1 MIKTYMKPRKIK
13 PRAVKVRE
21 YKVKPIVVRR
31 EAVDKDFLK
40 YIKVVRAWARY
51 KHGLSLEDFEMLCYL
66 YSEHVFDANQFDQ
79 YCQIFGFTKNRR
91 LDLMEKGLIVH
102 FRKPEPGKRAIY
114 ELSHQAKAIMRQVYA
129 KDPFQSYLTSSLKAI
144 NPITL
149 PQGNMTGSLVDLIR
163 IFKAPPPHLSQ

>member
-13 PRAVKVRE
+13 PRAIKVRE

-40 YIKVVRAWARY
+40 YIKVVRAWARH

-91 LDLMEKGLIVH
+91 QDLMEKGLIIH

-114 ELSHQAKAIMRQVYA
+114 ELSYQAKAIMRQVYEMLQGQKPIPKLSDIKPKNNKPHHFA
-129 KDPFQSYLTSSLKAI
+129 KRQYDRVIGRLNKDF
-144 NPITL
+144 
-149 PQGNMTGSLVDLIR
+149 
-163 IFKAPPPHLSQ
+163 

>member
-40 YIKVVRAWARY
+40 YIKVVRAWARH
-51 KHGLSLEDFEMLCYL
+51 KHGLSIQDFEMLCYL

-79 YCQIFGFTKNRR
+79 YCQIFEFTKNRR
-91 LDLMEKGLIVH
+91 QDLMQKGLIVH

-114 ELSHQAKAIMRQVYA
+114 ELSHQAKAIMRQVYEMLQGERPIPKLSDIKPKNNKPHHFA
-129 KDPFQSYLTSSLKAI
+129 TRQYDRVIGRLNKDF
-144 NPITL
+144 
-149 PQGNMTGSLVDLIR
+149 
-163 IFKAPPPHLSQ
+163 

>member
-1 MIKTYMKPRKIK
+1 MKPRKIK
-13 PRAVKVRE
+13 PRAIKVRE

-91 LDLMEKGLIVH
+91 QDLMQKGLIVH

-114 ELSHQAKAIMRQVYA
+114 ELSYQAKSIMRQVYEMLQGERPIPKLSDIKPRNNKPHHFA
-129 KDPFQSYLTSSLKAI
+129 KRQYDRVIGRLNKDF
-144 NPITL
+144 
-149 PQGNMTGSLVDLIR
+149 
-163 IFKAPPPHLSQ
+163 

>member
-1 MIKTYMKPRKIK
+1 MKPRKIK

-40 YIKVVRAWARY
+40 YIKVVRAWARH

-114 ELSHQAKAIMRQVYA
+114 ELSYQAKAIMRQVYEMLQGQKPIPKLSDIKPINNKPHHFA
-129 KDPFQSYLTSSLKAI
+129 KRQYDRVIGRLNKDF
-144 NPITL
+144 
-149 PQGNMTGSLVDLIR
+149 
-163 IFKAPPPHLSQ
+163 

>member
-1 MIKTYMKPRKIK
+1 MKPRKIK
-13 PRAVKVRE
+13 PRAIKVRE

-40 YIKVVRAWARY
+40 YIKVVRAWARH

-91 LDLMEKGLIVH
+91 QDLMQKGLIVH

-114 ELSHQAKAIMRQVYA
+114 ELSYQAKTIMRQVYEMLQGQKPIPKLSDIKPINNKPHHFA
-129 KDPFQSYLTSSLKAI
+129 KRQYDRVIGRLNKDF
-144 NPITL
+144 
-149 PQGNMTGSLVDLIR
+149 
-163 IFKAPPPHLSQ
+163 

>member
-1 MIKTYMKPRKIK
+1 MIRTYMKPRKIK
-13 PRAVKVRE
+13 PRAIKVRE

-40 YIKVVRAWARY
+40 YIKVVRAWARH
-51 KHGLSLEDFEMLCYL
+51 KHGITLDDFEMLCYL

-91 LDLMEKGLIVH
+91 QDLMDRGLIIH

-114 ELSHQAKAIMRQVYA
+114 ELSHQAKAIMRQVYEMLQGQKPIPKLSDIKPKSNKPHHFA
-129 KDPFQSYLTSSLKAI
+129 TRQYDRVISRLNKDF
-144 NPITL
+144 
-149 PQGNMTGSLVDLIR
+149 
-163 IFKAPPPHLSQ
+163 

>member
-1 MIKTYMKPRKIK
+1 MKPRKIK
-13 PRAVKVRE
+13 PRAIKVRE

-40 YIKVVRAWARY
+40 YIKVVRAWARH

-114 ELSHQAKAIMRQVYA
+114 ELSYQAKAIMRQVYEMLQGEKPIPKLSDIKPKNNKPHHFA
-129 KDPFQSYLTSSLKAI
+129 KRQYDRVIGRLNKDF
-144 NPITL
+144 
-149 PQGNMTGSLVDLIR
+149 
-163 IFKAPPPHLSQ
+163 

>member
-13 PRAVKVRE
+13 PRAIKVRE

-40 YIKVVRAWARY
+40 YIKVVRAWARH
-51 KHGLSLEDFEMLCYL
+51 KHGLSIQDFEMLCYL

-79 YCQIFGFTKNRR
+79 YCQIFEFTKNRR
-91 LDLMEKGLIVH
+91 QDLMQKGLIIH

-114 ELSHQAKAIMRQVYA
+114 ELSYQAKAIMRQVYEMLQGE
-129 KDPFQSYLTSSLKAI
+129 K
-144 NPITL
+144 PIPKL
-149 PQGNMTGSLVDLIR
+149 SDIKPKNN
-163 IFKAPPPHLSQ
+163 KPHHFATRQYDRVIGRLNNKF

>member
-13 PRAVKVRE
+13 PRAIKVRE

-40 YIKVVRAWARY
+40 YIKVVRAWARH
-51 KHGLSLEDFEMLCYL
+51 KHGITLDDFEMLCYL

-91 LDLMEKGLIVH
+91 QDLMEKGLIIH

-114 ELSHQAKAIMRQVYA
+114 ELSHQAKAIMRQVYEMLQGQKPIPKLSDIKPKSNKPHHFA
-129 KDPFQSYLTSSLKAI
+129 TRQYDRVISRLNKDF
-144 NPITL
+144 
-149 PQGNMTGSLVDLIR
+149 
-163 IFKAPPPHLSQ
+163 

>member
-1 MIKTYMKPRKIK
+1 MKPRKIK
-13 PRAVKVRE
+13 PRAIKVRE

-40 YIKVVRAWARY
+40 YIKVVRAWARH
-51 KHGLSLEDFEMLCYL
+51 KHGLSIQDFEMLCYL

-79 YCQIFGFTKNRR
+79 YCQIFEFTKNRR

-114 ELSHQAKAIMRQVYA
+114 ELSYQAKAIMRQVYEMLQGQ
-129 KDPFQSYLTSSLKAI
+129 K
-144 NPITL
+144 PIPKL
-149 PQGNMTGSLVDLIR
+149 SDIKPKNN
-163 IFKAPPPHLSQ
+163 KPHHFATRQYDRVIGRLNNKF

>member
-13 PRAVKVRE
+13 PRAIKVRE

-40 YIKVVRAWARY
+40 YIKVVRAWARH
-51 KHGLSLEDFEMLCYL
+51 KHGLSIQDFEMLCYL

-79 YCQIFGFTKNRR
+79 YCQIFEFTKNRR
-91 LDLMEKGLIVH
+91 QDLMQKGLIVH

-114 ELSHQAKAIMRQVYA
+114 ELSYQAKAIMRQVYEML
-129 KDPFQSYLTSSLKAI
+129 QGQR
-144 NPITL
+144 PIPKL
-149 PQGNMTGSLVDLIR
+149 SDIKPKNN
-163 IFKAPPPHLSQ
+163 KPHHFATRQYDRVIGRLNNKF

>member
-1 MIKTYMKPRKIK
+1 MIRTYMKPRKIK

-40 YIKVVRAWARY
+40 YIKVVRAWARH

-91 LDLMEKGLIVH
+91 QDLMEKGLIVH
-102 FRKPEPGKRAIY
+102 FRKPEQGKRAIY
-114 ELSHQAKAIMRQVYA
+114 ELSYQAKAIMRQVYEMLQGERPIPKLSDIKPKNNKPHHFA
-129 KDPFQSYLTSSLKAI
+129 KRQYDRVIGRLNKDF
-144 NPITL
+144 
-149 PQGNMTGSLVDLIR
+149 
-163 IFKAPPPHLSQ
+163 

>member
-13 PRAVKVRE
+13 PRAIKVRE

-114 ELSHQAKAIMRQVYA
+114 ELSHQAKAIMRQVYEMLQGEKPIPKLSDIKPKNNKPHHFA
-129 KDPFQSYLTSSLKAI
+129 KRQYDRVIGRLNKDF
-144 NPITL
+144 
-149 PQGNMTGSLVDLIR
+149 
-163 IFKAPPPHLSQ
+163 

>member
-13 PRAVKVRE
+13 PRAIKVRE

-40 YIKVVRAWARY
+40 YIKVVRAWARH
-51 KHGLSLEDFEMLCYL
+51 KHGITLDDFEMLCYL

-91 LDLMEKGLIVH
+91 QDLMQKGLIIH

-114 ELSHQAKAIMRQVYA
+114 ELSYQAKAIMRQVYEML
-129 KDPFQSYLTSSLKAI
+129 QGER
-144 NPITL
+144 PIPKL
-149 PQGNMTGSLVDLIR
+149 SDIKPKNN
-163 IFKAPPPHLSQ
+163 KPHHFATRQYDRVIGRLNNKF

>member
-1 MIKTYMKPRKIK
+1 MIKTYMKPRHIK
-13 PRAVKVRE
+13 PRAIKVKE
-21 YKVKPIVVRR
+21 FKVKPIVVRR

-40 YIKVVRAWARY
+40 YIKVVRAWARH

-91 LDLMEKGLIVH
+91 QDLMQKGLIVH

-114 ELSHQAKAIMRQVYA
+114 ELSYQAKSIMRQVYEMLQGERPIPKLSDIKPRNNKPHHFA
-129 KDPFQSYLTSSLKAI
+129 KRQYDRVIGRLNKNF
-144 NPITL
+144 
-149 PQGNMTGSLVDLIR
+149 
-163 IFKAPPPHLSQ
+163 